1 MFYIENYPYWIL
13 NGMLHLK
20 NKAIDAVVH
29 FDHRRDFKIYIFVV
43 GHNYYDPW
51 TEVVSKVINQ

>member
-1 MFYIENYPYWIL
+1 
-13 NGMLHLK
+13 MLHLK

-29 FDHRRDFKIYIFVV
+29 FDHRRDFKIYFFVV

-51 TEVVSKVINQ
+51 TEVVSKLINQ

>member
-1 MFYIENYPYWIL
+1 
-13 NGMLHLK
+13 MLHLK
-20 NKAIDAVVH
+20 NKAIDAVL
-29 FDHRRDFKIYIFVV
+29 DHRRDFKINFFVV